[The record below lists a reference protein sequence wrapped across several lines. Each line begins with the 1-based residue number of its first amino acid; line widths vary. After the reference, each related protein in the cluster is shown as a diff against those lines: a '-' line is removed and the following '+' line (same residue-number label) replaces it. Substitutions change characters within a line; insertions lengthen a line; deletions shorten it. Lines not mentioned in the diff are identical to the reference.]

1 MPCSYTHVMQNARGC
16 AHVCGIANLRAWCEF
31 VLLRSYV
38 YCQRSCVRGHWCMQI
53 DGASTS
59 KAVGEDDSGA
69 GCSKAAGDADEEGEE
84 GDDEDGD
91 DGEDDSD
98 EVCCCNVHSIAF
110 LVAAVC
116 TQGSFRLC
124 RAMHMERTCCEGLL
138 VTC

>member
-1 MPCSYTHVMQNARGC
+1 
-16 AHVCGIANLRAWCEF
+16 
-31 VLLRSYV
+31 
-38 YCQRSCVRGHWCMQI
+38 MQI

-69 GCSKAAGDADEEGEE
+69 GCSKAAGGADEEGEEGDE

-98 EVCCCNVHSIAF
+98 SDEVCCCNVHSIAF
-110 LVAAVC
+110 WVAAVC